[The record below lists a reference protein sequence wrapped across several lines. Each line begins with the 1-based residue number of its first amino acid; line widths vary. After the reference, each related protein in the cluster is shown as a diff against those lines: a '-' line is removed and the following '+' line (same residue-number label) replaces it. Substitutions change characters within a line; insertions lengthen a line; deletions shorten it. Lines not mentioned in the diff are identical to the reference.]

1 MPHASFGVGR
11 GDGGK
16 QECMA
21 VACCAYD
28 FNVVGVSSRRKSFI
42 EEHWKLPF
50 VFFGGLVVLV
60 FGREGGWRLPATLFG
75 RRPEEVKMQHPTR
88 KYLRVSK
95 KRRVTMRV
103 LLTSVTIELGVKA
116 TTFDEER

>member
-1 MPHASFGVGR
+1 MHG
-11 GDGGK
+11 
-16 QECMA
+16 
-21 VACCAYD
+21 
-28 FNVVGVSSRRKSFI
+28 
-42 EEHWKLPF
+42 
-50 VFFGGLVVLV
+50 GGLLHTTLTSSASAQGARVSLKRTDNFLCLLWRARCLGV
-60 FGREGGWRLPATLFG
+60 RERRGWRLPATLFG
-75 RRPEEVKMQHPTR
+75 RLPEEVKMQHPTR